1 MDVHATRYVSNVSHI
16 CECVDPSYQHFPLS
30 SWPEQP
36 KIDRTPTFSQYS
48 PTHDSAM
55 PLIGT
60 LPNELLLPILH
71 DLPLPSLLALSAT
84 CRSLRTLITEP
95 SFLDRVLKEAITRGS
110 LRWLLPLETLLDEK
124 KRAYDAMRL
133 WLPEEHRPELSSSVP
148 AGSDDMDIDDIDDAD
163 DRACKSAPPPT
174 SPSVIPL
181 MMSPHLN
188 RLAFVR
194 ECWDSDSM
202 MNRKRLWGQVKRFE
216 KLWEDYRLH
225 GWQVNR
231 FYSPDG
237 PVGSGQ
243 KL

>member
-1 MDVHATRYVSNVSHI
+1 
-16 CECVDPSYQHFPLS
+16 
-30 SWPEQP
+30 
-36 KIDRTPTFSQYS
+36 
-48 PTHDSAM
+48 M

-95 SFLDRVLKEAITRGS
+95 SFLDRVLEEAITRGS

-124 KRAYDAMRL
+124 KRAYEAMRL

-148 AGSDDMDIDDIDDAD
+148 EESDGMDIDIDDTDDNAD
-163 DRACKSAPPPT
+163 ERACKSAPRPT
-174 SPSVIPL
+174 SPSVISL
-181 MMSPHLN
+181 MMSPHLD

-231 FYSPDG
+231 FYSPDEH
-237 PVGSGQ
+237 VERVQ